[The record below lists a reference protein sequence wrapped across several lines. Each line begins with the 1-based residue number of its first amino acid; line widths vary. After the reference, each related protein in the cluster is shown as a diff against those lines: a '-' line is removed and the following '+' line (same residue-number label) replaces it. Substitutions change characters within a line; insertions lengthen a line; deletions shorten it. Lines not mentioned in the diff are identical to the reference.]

1 MNGKESDPA
10 ISVNNLSKSYGS
22 FLALRGIDLTVNR
35 GEVFGFLGPNGAGKT
50 TAIRCMLDLIRRDT
64 GTVCVLGKD
73 PQSDPVRVRELCGY
87 LPGELRLDENISVHS
102 ILKYL
107 RELRGGGKNCYIRA
121 RDLAERL
128 DLNVRSKIKNLS
140 KGNKQK
146 VGIIAAFMHC
156 PDLLLLDEPTS
167 GLDPLIQQTV
177 LEMVKESRRSGST
190 VFFSSHVLAEVQ
202 TVADRVAIIREGQ
215 VVETGETSSLLSGRA
230 WRMKVVFA
238 ENTVLRTHEIEALSG
253 ITLDEV
259 SSDGRELKL
268 ISNGGMDE
276 LIKELAGYKVKSIET
291 ERPDLEEVF
300 LSYYGE
306 VSEMENIGKKANG

>member
-1 MNGKESDPA
+1 MNDKESDLA
-10 ISVNNLSKSYGS
+10 IHVDNLSKSYGS
-22 FLALRGIDLTVNR
+22 FLALKGIDLTVCR

-50 TAIRCMLDLIRRDT
+50 TAIRCMLDLIRPDS
-64 GTVCVLGKD
+64 GTVSVLGRD
-73 PQSDPVRVRELCGY
+73 PQSDPVAVRQHCGY
-87 LPGELRLDENISVHS
+87 LPGELRLDENTSVHS
-102 ILKYL
+102 VLEFL
-107 RELRGGGKNCYIRA
+107 RELRGGGKDCQRRA
-121 RDLAERL
+121 KELAEQL

-177 LEMVKESRRSGST
+177 LEMVKESRRSGAT

-202 TVADRVAIIREGQ
+202 AIADRVAIIREGQ
-215 VVETGETSSLLSGRA
+215 IVEVGKTSSLLSGRA
-230 WRMKVVFA
+230 WRMKVIFA
-238 ENTVLRTHEIEALSG
+238 ENTQIFAEKIEALPG
-253 ITLDEV
+253 IILDAM

-268 ISNGGMDE
+268 IVDGEMDE
-276 LIKELAGYKVKSIET
+276 LIKALAGYHVESIET
-291 ERPDLEEVF
+291 ERPDLEEIF

-306 VSEMENIGKKANG
+306 VSERDHLEKSK